1 MVFASSNELSFDATE
16 KKNEKNQNQRHVN
29 PNWVTSHNPR
39 HRLSGVIICEL
50 STIYFLL
57 LVFFTLVSLVCFSV
71 RVLFGEKKK
80 KLSEAKINPPIWF
93 TAAHL
98 SSAHGN
104 KVPLL
109 SKRNEK
115 RG

>member
-57 LVFFTLVSLVCFSV
+57 LVFFTLVSLVCFSG
-71 RVLFGEKKK
+71 RVLFGKKK
-80 KLSEAKINPPIWF
+80 KIEWTCLTKLEKSINLMESTWA
-93 TAAHL
+93 T
-98 SSAHGN
+98 
-104 KVPLL
+104 V
-109 SKRNEK
+109 
-115 RG
+115 

>member
-1 MVFASSNELSFDATE
+1 MVFASSNELSFDAAE

-57 LVFFTLVSLVCFSV
+57 LVFFYPGFLGLFFRSCSV
-71 RVLFGEKKK
+71 REKKK
-80 KLSEAKINPPIWF
+80 NKLSEPA
-93 TAAHL
+93 
-98 SSAHGN
+98 
-104 KVPLL
+104 
-109 SKRNEK
+109 
-115 RG
+115 

>member
-57 LVFFTLVSLVCFSV
+57 LVFLPWFPWSV
-71 RVLFGEKKK
+71 FPVVFCTGKKK
-80 KLSEAKINPPIWF
+80 NKLSEPA
-93 TAAHL
+93 
-98 SSAHGN
+98 
-104 KVPLL
+104 
-109 SKRNEK
+109 
-115 RG
+115 